1 MEFTPLSLCLRKGF
15 EALANCKILASVFIY
30 PVWSLVLA
38 NSVLL
43 GNLKDVLLLQGPKLR
58 IGSCSAE
65 MCRLAT
71 ARQLLGT
78 RKGKDVNEEG
88 AVPGLPPEAGR
99 SLTWFCSPCPRAV
112 GLASI
117 MEKQEAVF

>member
-15 EALANCKILASVFIY
+15 EALAHCKILASVFIY
-30 PVWSLVLA
+30 PVWSLVFA

-43 GNLKDVLLLQGPKLR
+43 GNLKDVLLLQGQKLR

-71 ARQLLGT
+71 DRQPLGT

-112 GLASI
+112 GLASR